1 MISALEFVVGLASGM
16 RMHMVTTTSF
26 DSRGIEI
33 GPYLPGDKRKG
44 MYASSTHSFELA
56 ARRFLKRYR
65 PELYDEI
72 KPDLFPLSPGERG
85 HR

>member
-1 MISALEFVVGLASGM
+1 MQLL
-16 RMHMVTTTSF
+16 TTTSF
-26 DSRGIEI
+26 DNRGIEI
-33 GPYLPGDKRKG
+33 SAYLPGDSRKG

-65 PELYDEI
+65 PEVYEEI
-72 KPDLFPLSPGERG
+72 KPYLFPLSHGERR